1 MHKSYGIKKK
11 QTAPCGAVKPYVYLF
26 PCTCVKNA

>member
-11 QTAPCGAVKPYVYLF
+11 QTAPCGAVKPYVYRF
-26 PCTCVKNA
+26 RVRV